1 MRTRRCIKRIE
12 EREDAVSNTTT
23 TKVCTGNRPTT
34 AGTESFWGSDRRGG
48 GGRDSREGGGVLY
61 YSSGASIKQRMA
73 PKAKAAGVIIKCPIK
88 GTNERLSRIVNDCK
102 LSVFVA
108 SE

>member
-48 GGRDSREGGGVLY
+48 GRDSREGGVLY

-73 PKAKAAGVIIKCPIK
+73 PKAKAAGVDNKMPYQR
-88 GTNERLSRIVNDCK
+88 NER
-102 LSVFVA
+102 A
-108 SE
+108 SD